1 MSVWVVAIEGHST
14 IGVGDD
20 ASGTVSEFRS
30 FVFVL
35 APWNPIITGCVVRD
49 APMATN
55 FWDLAYG
62 GFEFDVLFD
71 SQ

>member
-14 IGVGDD
+14 TGVTDA
-20 ASGTVSEFRS
+20 ASGSRSDLRS

-35 APWNPIITGCVVRD
+35 APWNPTVTGCVVRD
-49 APMATN
+49 APMAMRIS
-55 FWDLAYG
+55 DLMYG
-62 GFEFDVLFD
+62 SFEFDVLFD